1 MAAGIRD
8 VAAAASVS
16 VGTVS
21 NVLNAPHK
29 VAPATV
35 ARVHAA
41 IDKLGFV
48 RNDAARQLKAQRSRC
63 VALLVLDIGN
73 PFFTD
78 VARGA
83 ERRASE
89 LNLTVL
95 LGTSDDDAGRERS
108 YIHAFDEQRVFGL
121 LVSPVSEDL
130 SRMLTLQSRGTPV
143 VLVDRDATGTPFS
156 SVAVDDVCGGRLA
169 TAHLCA
175 TGRRR
180 LAFVGGPFALRQVR
194 DRLRGAQEAVAKCA
208 GASLEVIDTAEL
220 SVLAGRAVGEHLRAR
235 HPEERPDAVFCA
247 NDLLAIGMLQ
257 ALTLMGGLHV
267 PQDIAL
273 IGYDDIDFA
282 RSAVVPLSSIR
293 QPSTQIGTAA
303 IDLLAAMTEVDYE
316 PRHIVY
322 QPELIVRAS
331 TDTG

>member
-1 MAAGIRD
+1 MRD

-89 LNLTVL
+89 LKLTVL
-95 LGTSDDDAGRERS
+95 FGTSDDDAIRERA
-108 YIHAFDEQRVFGL
+108 YIDTFDEQRVFGL
-121 LVSPVSEDL
+121 LVSPVGEDL

-156 SVAVDDVCGGRLA
+156 SVAVDDVAGGRLA
-169 TAHLCA
+169 AEHLCA

-180 LAFVGGPFALRQVR
+180 LAFVGGPFGLRQVR
-194 DRLRGAQEAVAKCA
+194 DRLRGAQEAVTECA
-208 GASLEVIDTAEL
+208 GASLEVINTAEL
-220 SVLAGRAVGEHLRAR
+220 SVLAGRAFGEQLRER
-235 HPEERPDAVFCA
+235 PPDERPDAVFCA
-247 NDLLAIGMLQ
+247 NDLLAIGVLQ
-257 ALTLMGGLHV
+257 ALTLRGNVAV

-282 RSAVVPLSSIR
+282 RSALVPLSSIR

-303 IDLLAAMTEVDYE
+303 IDLLTAVADVDYK
-316 PRHIVY
+316 PQHIVY
-322 QPELIVRAS
+322 QPELIVRSS
-331 TDTG
+331 TDTR